1 MARRL
6 SVSAGVLL
14 FRRPRGELEV
24 FLAHPGGPFWEDR
37 DLGAWTVPKGLVER
51 GEDPLATAVREFEEE
66 TGIRPEG
73 PFVPLG
79 SVRQKAGKLV
89 HAWAWEGEADARRVR
104 SNTMRVEVPRGS
116 GRWLTFPEV
125 DRCEWFDAERAREKI
140 NPAQAE
146 LIDRLQAALSDEV
159 PS

>member
-37 DLGAWTVPKGLVER
+37 DLGAWTVPKGLVEG

-66 TGIRPEG
+66 TGICPEG

-89 HAWAWEGEADARRVR
+89 HAWAWEGKADPRRVR
-104 SNTMRVEVPRGS
+104 SNTMRVEVPRGT